1 MNKLRIK
8 GTLTLCS
15 TLALLTLASTNA
27 LADPVPTG
35 EAPAQ
40 ATVLTGDQQAA
51 TVDRQ
56 ITVVNP
62 VSGEKLS
69 LRRLQLRRQ
78 VRTVLTPTF
87 GRYIS
92 HRSTRDISH
101 PSHLFLSPLL
111 RRKPSLVTSK
121 LPTGRSS
128 RMIFEPILL
137 PEYSSR
143 ISMVTESYQCFVS
156 RSTKRELSRCPRLLR
171 VGNTSTATSCRT
183 LSSAMI
189 IKTRSTSSW

>member
-35 EAPAQ
+35 

-62 VSGEKLS
+62 VSG
-69 LRRLQLRRQ
+69 
-78 VRTVLTPTF
+78 
-87 GRYIS
+87 
-92 HRSTRDISH
+92 
-101 PSHLFLSPLL
+101 
-111 RRKPSLVTSK
+111 
-121 LPTGRSS
+121 
-128 RMIFEPILL
+128 
-137 PEYSSR
+137 
-143 ISMVTESYQCFVS
+143 
-156 RSTKRELSRCPRLLR
+156 
-171 VGNTSTATSCRT
+171 
-183 LSSAMI
+183 
-189 IKTRSTSSW
+189 